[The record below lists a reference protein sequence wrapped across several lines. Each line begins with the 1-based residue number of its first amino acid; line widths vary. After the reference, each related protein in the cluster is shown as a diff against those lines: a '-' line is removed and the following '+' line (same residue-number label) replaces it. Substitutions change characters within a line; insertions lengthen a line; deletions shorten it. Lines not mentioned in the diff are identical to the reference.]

1 MKVFELCRYANAQF
15 NSSDTSNFGQLKNL
29 FYHKVNEED
38 PSSVLELSTE
48 SAFRSLYPLVNE
60 IGIDRRNFYTF
71 SSNWE
76 PSYFRK
82 SIDKTAIESIIG
94 TKAMKEKKSFFG
106 SKYLKVPQTI
116 TLETFTYSNEF
127 NRNAIKQPSLITGDF
142 MVESNR
148 ASLQFYLFIQK
159 RLTEFLFT
167 PIKEQFL
174 KYIKPEFSF
183 NDDETLDDDVN
194 RYIEENILRL
204 YKVQNI
210 DLYVKLERS
219 RKAVPTNVRSARIT
233 ADDFD
238 TAALTNDGKLKD
250 GLEVVNNA
258 SSKFLNTNPF
268 DLKLIYNKRKGF
280 TESFG
285 FSVTIKK
292 KYDKTDRRRC
302 VFEMI
307 YKNFIR
313 LD

>member
-1 MKVFELCRYANAQF
+1 
-15 NSSDTSNFGQLKNL
+15 
-29 FYHKVNEED
+29 
-38 PSSVLELSTE
+38 
-48 SAFRSLYPLVNE
+48 
-60 IGIDRRNFYTF
+60 
-71 SSNWE
+71 
-76 PSYFRK
+76 
-82 SIDKTAIESIIG
+82 
-94 TKAMKEKKSFFG
+94 
-106 SKYLKVPQTI
+106 
-116 TLETFTYSNEF
+116 
-127 NRNAIKQPSLITGDF
+127 

-258 SSKFLNTNPF
+258 SSKLLNTNPF

-285 FSVTIKK
+285 FSITIVKK
-292 KYDKTDRRRC
+292 
-302 VFEMI
+302 
-307 YKNFIR
+307 
-313 LD
+313 